1 MLGSSGQTLLRLY
14 RPLKEKNSRD
24 CFFFRAGAT
33 IDGHALEGAV
43 MPKITFIARMTV
55 KPGRDAEFVRCCR
68 ELEDYVRGHEP
79 EVLAYEFFRLREPS
93 RYAVIE
99 SFKDEASE
107 HRHMSSAKLAE
118 LAPKIAACLDGTWE
132 REYFDPLA

>member
-1 MLGSSGQTLLRLY
+1 
-14 RPLKEKNSRD
+14 
-24 CFFFRAGAT
+24 
-33 IDGHALEGAV
+33 

-55 KPGRDAEFVRCCR
+55 KPGREAEFIRHCR
-68 ELEDYVRGHEP
+68 ELESSVRAPEP

-93 RYAVIE
+93 RYAVYE

-118 LAPKIAACLDGTWE
+118 LAPKIAGCLEGTWE
-132 REYFDPLA
+132 REYLDPLT